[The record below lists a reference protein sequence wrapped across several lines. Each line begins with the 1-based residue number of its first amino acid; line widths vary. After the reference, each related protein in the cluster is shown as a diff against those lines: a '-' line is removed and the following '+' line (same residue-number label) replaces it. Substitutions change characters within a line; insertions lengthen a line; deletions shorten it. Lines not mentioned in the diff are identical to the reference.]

1 MKCLDEGVD
10 VPRSE
15 LAIFCASTG
24 NPRQFIQ
31 RRGRILRTHKDKKKA
46 YIHDLVVVPEINS
59 AQASFTMEKSLLE
72 NELKRVRNFALLSE
86 NVHESLDAL
95 DDILTYYNISLF

>member
-1 MKCLDEGVD
+1 MKCALILSSNDDYREFV
-10 VPRSE
+10 
-15 LAIFCASTG
+15 
-24 NPRQFIQ
+24 Q

-59 AQASFTMEKSLLE
+59 AQASFSMEKCLLE